1 MQNNGTALLSSPTQR
16 EIHFQGST
24 ENVRVTLMSDNP
36 GLVEFPGCSAAIV
49 SIHVG
54 PSSLMTC
61 RRGGISHRGSAVH
74 GDIDIIPPRLTGIWE
89 LKERDTALIV
99 RLEAP
104 LLNRAAEDLDADPS
118 KVEIRNRFQARDAR
132 IEHVAWAL
140 KAEME
145 SGCPGGRLYMDS
157 LATAMAAELLGSHSS
172 LERLSNYQGGFSARK
187 LKQVLSYIEDN
198 LSEDLSL
205 NAIASVA
212 GLSVSHCKV
221 LFRKTVGM
229 PVHQYVI
236 RRRVDRAAALL
247 RNGDLPVSQVA
258 LETGFSHQ
266 SHLAAHMRRVLGV
279 SPRTIRK

>member
-1 MQNNGTALLSSPTQR
+1 MQQASSTLLSSPTQR

-24 ENVRVTLMSDNP
+24 ENVRVTLMSDDP
-36 GLVEFPGCSAAIV
+36 GVVEFSGSAQAIV

-54 PSSLMTC
+54 PSAFMTC
-61 RRGGISHRGSAVH
+61 RRAGISHSGSAVH
-74 GDIDIIPPRLTGIWE
+74 GDIDIIPPGLRGTWE
-89 LKERDTALIV
+89 LKERDTALV
-99 RLEAP
+99 VSLGPA
-104 LLNRAAEDLDADPS
+104 LVNRAVEDLDADPS
-118 KVEIRNRFQARDAR
+118 RLEIRNRFQARDAR
-132 IEHVAWAL
+132 LEHISWAL

-145 SGCPGGRLYMDS
+145 TGCSGGRLYMDS
-157 LATAMAAELLGSHSS
+157 LAAAMACQLVASHSS
-172 LERLSNYQGGFSARK
+172 LQRFSNFQGGFSTRK

-205 NAIASVA
+205 QAIADVA

-247 RNGDLPVSQVA
+247 RRGNLPVSQVA

-279 SPRTIRK
+279 SPKTLRK